1 MHHSFIAS
9 EDLPV
14 SFQPSC
20 QMGCILISSY
30 MNKSNVFNLE
40 ILSTII
46 CKVGFLST
54 QP

>member
-1 MHHSFIAS
+1 MHYTFIAS

-20 QMGCILISSY
+20 QMGCILFSSY

-40 ILSTII
+40 ILSTITV
-46 CKVGFLST
+46 K
-54 QP
+54 